1 MNGLLTFNKN
11 TMMTRLF
18 LLLLFIAGTVAVQ
31 AQPAV
36 QSAGSKGN
44 GGSAISSIIISKPDG
59 LAAGDLMVACIGYES
74 GSDVCVSPPASWT
87 AILKTDNGSN
97 CGIST
102 FWKIASA
109 NDASAI
115 SFEFIFLNSNCSGPT
130 TKKNSGGIVRITGHD
145 PTNPI
150 NIQSG
155 VPTSSSTSHVAP
167 SITPTVSNTLVL
179 AFYGVKKSATFS
191 GGFGTERFD
200 VSADPPSTACYS
212 YSHVSGATGPK
223 TVTSSETEIGVAQQI
238 AIAPAPV
245 PGGTVTIPFTTS
257 GTFTV
262 PNCVTSLTVK
272 AWGGGGGST
281 ITTNTHTRGGG
292 GGGGAFASS
301 EVTVVAGTQ
310 YNFTVGSGRSASTA
324 GTNTTFNTNTV
335 VAAGGS
341 GGTNNSSTAGAGG
354 TDAIP
359 TIGTIKYA
367 GGNGATG
374 GSAFSGGGGGGA
386 GTTGAGGIAPTA
398 ASGSFGAGTSN
409 AGGNG
414 GASVSGGTNG
424 NSGSTFGG
432 GGSGACTNSSTNR
445 IGGSGANGLLRITYI
460 LPNNPTITLTNT
472 TASACFSTSAQNVTL
487 AYSATT
493 GCPDMYSIDFASGI
507 TDVVNDNLS
516 GSSITIALPA
526 NLAAGTYTG
535 TLTVMNS
542 TYGFVSGTYSISVTV
557 HSASSEGQW
566 IGMTSTDWFTA
577 SNWCN
582 SVPNDET
589 SVIIPSNA
597 LRYPNISG
605 TGVNAEAKELTIMPG
620 ASLTFSSTRT
630 LELHGFLT
638 NNGTFT
644 PGTGTVDFAGGNNHI
659 ISGTSATTFNN
670 LSLNIPSK
678 TIQLSTPVQ
687 INGALTLN
695 NGYIISSSQNL
706 LTMGASSTVTGTNDN
721 SLVIGPVQKIGNT
734 DFTFPIGAVN
744 EKNANKY
751 TYYPIQLTPVGGTLV
766 TAAYTAEYFRSN
778 ALAGKDMRMNI
789 NESKG
794 GLQGISPTEYWKVDR
809 NVGTSNVDVT
819 LWWHDK
825 STDKTTYFDKRDKL
839 VVAHLYGVT
848 TATPTWELATET
860 STVTLTYN
868 DVTKWGS
875 VKVTGYDFQVG
886 SSGTG
891 DGVFNPVNGAGEFS
905 GQALGVYATEA
916 TNNGP
921 TSSNLTLGDMNAG
934 ALPVTLTS
942 FNARLTPES
951 KVSLS
956 WATAS
961 ESVNKG
967 FRIERHAASNGMV
980 GKFEKIGFVSS
991 KAPNGNSQSSLFYSH
1006 LDEKPLK
1013 GTSFYRLVQEDL
1025 DGTLTNSEVRLI
1037 NFMGSETVVLLFPNP
1052 SNGDFTISRTP
1063 NGKSVGVEVYDIS
1076 GRLIK
1081 RLANTTATVIRFH
1094 IDQPG
1099 LYNLKLICGESG
1111 AQSIQRIVI
1120 Q

>member
-1 MNGLLTFNKN
+1 
-11 TMMTRLF
+11 
-18 LLLLFIAGTVAVQ
+18 
-31 AQPAV
+31 
-36 QSAGSKGN
+36 
-44 GGSAISSIIISKPDG
+44 
-59 LAAGDLMVACIGYES
+59 
-74 GSDVCVSPPASWT
+74 
-87 AILKTDNGSN
+87 
-97 CGIST
+97 
-102 FWKIASA
+102 
-109 NDASAI
+109 
-115 SFEFIFLNSNCSGPT
+115 
-130 TKKNSGGIVRITGHD
+130 
-145 PTNPI
+145 
-150 NIQSG
+150 
-155 VPTSSSTSHVAP
+155 
-167 SITPTVSNTLVL
+167 
-179 AFYGVKKSATFS
+179 
-191 GGFGTERFD
+191 
-200 VSADPPSTACYS
+200 
-212 YSHVSGATGPK
+212 
-223 TVTSSETEIGVAQQI
+223 
-238 AIAPAPV
+238 
-245 PGGTVTIPFTTS
+245 
-257 GTFTV
+257 
-262 PNCVTSLTVK
+262 
-272 AWGGGGGST
+272 
-281 ITTNTHTRGGG
+281 
-292 GGGGAFASS
+292 
-301 EVTVVAGTQ
+301 
-310 YNFTVGSGRSASTA
+310 
-324 GTNTTFNTNTV
+324 
-335 VAAGGS
+335 
-341 GGTNNSSTAGAGG
+341 
-354 TDAIP
+354 
-359 TIGTIKYA
+359 
-367 GGNGATG
+367 
-374 GSAFSGGGGGGA
+374 
-386 GTTGAGGIAPTA
+386 
-398 ASGSFGAGTSN
+398 
-409 AGGNG
+409 
-414 GASVSGGTNG
+414 
-424 NSGSTFGG
+424 
-432 GGSGACTNSSTNR
+432 
-445 IGGSGANGLLRITYI
+445 
-460 LPNNPTITLTNT
+460 
-472 TASACFSTSAQNVTL
+472 
-487 AYSATT
+487 
-493 GCPDMYSIDFASGI
+493 MYSIDFASGI

-751 TYYPIQLTPVGGTLV
+751 TYHPIQLTPVGGTLV

-860 STVTLTYN
+860 STATLTYN

-967 FRIERHAASNGMV
+967 FRIERHAAINGMG